1 MNLVGVYRA
10 GDSWVHRL
18 PAGAKVLAL
27 VVITIAALL
36 ISSPRIA
43 LALLAAS
50 LLALLST
57 GVRLRTLAKP
67 LRFVGIAAVVLAGIM
82 WWQQGP
88 GPATVT
94 VGRLLSLVLLAWTVS
109 LTTRVSEMLRT
120 LRRGLRPLRHL
131 GVKPDVIGLTIAL
144 AVRSVPLLLA
154 TVDTAQQARRARG
167 RGWSITALGVPVVV
181 RSARVAEEL
190 GDALIAR
197 GYDPGER
204 GPDG

>member
-10 GDSWVHRL
+10 GDSWAHRL
-18 PAGAKVLAL
+18 PAGPKVLAL

-36 ISSPRIA
+36 ISSPWVA
-43 LALLAAS
+43 LGLLTAS

-57 GVRLRTLAKP
+57 GVLLRTLATP

-94 VGRLLSLVLLAWTVS
+94 VSRLLSLVLLAWTVS

-120 LRRGLRPLRHL
+120 LQRGLSPLRRL
-131 GVKPDVIGLTIAL
+131 GVNTEVIGMTIAL
-144 AVRSVPLLLA
+144 AVRSVPLLMA
-154 TVDTAQQARRARG
+154 TVETAQQARRARG

-197 GYDPGER
+197 GYDPSER
-204 GPDG
+204 RVD

>member
-10 GDSWVHRL
+10 GDSWAHRL

-27 VVITIAALL
+27 VIITIAALL
-36 ISSPRIA
+36 ISSPWVA
-43 LALLAAS
+43 LGLLAAS

-120 LRRGLRPLRHL
+120 LQRGLRPLRHL
-131 GVKPDVIGLTIAL
+131 GVRPDVIGLTIAL

-154 TVDTAQQARRARG
+154 TVETAQQARRARG

-204 GPDG
+204 ASD

>member
-1 MNLVGVYRA
+1 MNLVGVYRS
-10 GDSWVHRL
+10 GDSWAHRL

-27 VVITIAALL
+27 VVVTIGALL
-36 ISSPRIA
+36 ISSPWVA
-43 LALLAAS
+43 LGLLAAA
-50 LLALLST
+50 LVALLST
-57 GVRLRTLAKP
+57 GVRLRMLAKP
-67 LRFVGIAAVVLAGIM
+67 LRFVGIAAIVLAAIM

-88 GPATVT
+88 GAASVT

-109 LTTRVSEMLRT
+109 LTTRVSEMLATLQRGLSP
-120 LRRGLRPLRHL
+120 LRRL
-131 GVKPDVIGLTIAL
+131 GVNTEVIGMTIAL
-144 AVRSVPLLLA
+144 AVRSVPLLMA
-154 TVDTAQQARRARG
+154 TVETAQQARRGRG

-204 GPDG
+204 QES